1 MTYNAKTIKE
11 LLFLGVFFVFL
22 LALPFQVFAD
32 INTSPQP
39 GNSSASAPLPLTD
52 PFGCDPPSEGTPPCF
67 IQVLQGFI
75 GRFLLVVYPI
85 LAGMVFYGGLQMM
98 LARGS
103 AEKYKSGLKTIQYA
117 VIGFVAIVLS
127 QGIASILYSLLALG

>member
-1 MTYNAKTIKE
+1 MKE
-11 LLFLGVFFVFL
+11 LLFLGILILVVST
-22 LALPFQVFAD
+22 LPLQVSAQA
-32 INTSPQP
+32 TTLP
-39 GNSSASAPLPLTD
+39 GNTTSNASAPLPLTD
-52 PFGCDPPSEGTPPCF
+52 PFGCDPPTEGTPPCF

-98 LARGS
+98 FARGS
-103 AEKYKSGLKTIQYA
+103 SEKYKSGLRTIQYA

-127 QGIASILYSLLALG
+127 QGIASILYSLLALGQTS